1 MSSLVEN
8 IIHHLQNTL
17 SPVPQTREAGEEGLK
32 IMTMEGCRRD
42 GGTGGAEDVCN
53 ILLQLAIADTSSLPA
68 GVPLA
73 SAIYLKNRINKYYD
87 PYESSG
93 GDSNN
98 PNNIAI
104 SPEQKTLIRQRLLE
118 SFAFYLKGK
127 HNVTPIHIQL
137 EAAIAKIIRADYP
150 EKWPTLP
157 EQLLGLLAQCQPSS
171 TEQSSLLTIFQ
182 TLLGWHGAGQKEED
196 RDVLASKIFPSLF
209 HILSSEIPQLLS
221 SPSSPL
227 IVKEIFKCFHCA
239 IQYKFSPY
247 LLGDMAQFSNW
258 CTAFMTVLQSPSND
272 NANGGVNGFEKNNNN
287 DDDDDDDDISQR
299 PLWKAKKWSL
309 KIMNKIFLRYG
320 FTKLDSYNAPPSDS
334 KDGSSSSSVFPKLF
348 MDHVSSPLIQAY
360 MDILLKEKNLPKRH
374 YSLLIDALEG
384 AVRSKNLWTQ
394 LIMPNL
400 SPLLS
405 EILLPTLSFSDKDD
419 VAVWE
424 ESGEHGEDWIR
435 LRLSPWDEG
444 SSGSRRSASINLILD
459 LIRCRRRHTFIPILS
474 IVNERLMDASLKIKD
489 GALFL
494 LGSISRQMM
503 AKKKGEAEA
512 MIRGQ
517 VEGLLM
523 QHILPLITGS
533 ASDKTDIPSMIIR
546 ARAAWV
552 IEQFGGDGLLLWS
565 QSSITPLISTLL
577 EGVISGANATP
588 VRMSCASALA
598 ACLSGDEKCQP
609 LLREGGGGDLLP
621 RLMESLL
628 GLANLIQLDSISM
641 VLESLVQIYSQELAP
656 FAVQLC
662 VQLRDTLMRQLE
674 SYDSLMGK
682 GASSEDSSELFN
694 GIAGDRMMSVVGML
708 TTIGTLV
715 DSMTE
720 SSTTTTGKENHQ
732 STAST
737 SSKIGKE
744 GLELMEQA
752 LVPLCRMIMERK
764 IIDVYEEMIELLE
777 SLTWARKAI
786 GPAMWSLFPLL
797 HQLFCELG
805 PDYLNDMQCLLEN
818 YISYGKADLINDA
831 GADSTPNSS
840 NPSSSNTN
848 FAILLDIINRILS
861 GSDDNASFGE
871 YENSYAFKLMITYLL
886 EVQTVE
892 GGSESIIKNG
902 TLHHF
907 IKWVLPFVVSGAT
920 NAANSTNDDDVA
932 SVSPPPLLSTT
943 VLSLSVLLGSFY
955 VAPLESVQIIHSEG
969 GDHLLSVVVERLSLA
984 IKEDKFKRLQ
994 DKRMVIVGL
1003 SSLMRI
1009 IPALPE
1015 QLCGPSVVS
1024 AITFSILH
1032 STSTIPKAQEERA
1045 RRLKEQEDDDAYD
1058 YDGSDYD
1065 GDGDGDED
1073 EIYKEIGDDEGDDV
1087 NGAGSGGSAI
1097 NNRSSYDDYDDYS
1110 DYGDDFEDDELDEE
1124 LYSETPIDSF
1134 NYEEIVKGTMKGFF
1148 SDQSKLASLN
1158 GANLLSQP
1166 LMNLLGQILQ

>member
-1 MSSLVEN
+1 MPSLVEN

-32 IMTMEGCRRD
+32 IMTLEGCRRE
-42 GGTGGAEDVCN
+42 GGGAEDVCN
-53 ILLQLAIADTSSLPA
+53 VLLQLAIAETSSLPA

-93 GDSNN
+93 GAN
-98 PNNIAI
+98 PNTIAI
-104 SPEQKTLIRQRLLE
+104 LPEQKTLIRQRLLE

-127 HNVTPIHIQL
+127 DKATPIQIQL

-157 EQLLGLLAQCQPSS
+157 EELLGLLAQCQPSS

-209 HILSSEIPQLLS
+209 QILSTEIPLLLS

-272 NANGGVNGFEKNNNN
+272 NVRGGGEEEEE
-287 DDDDDDDDISQR
+287 DDLSQR

-320 FTKLDSYNAPPSDS
+320 FTKLDSYNAPSDL
-334 KDGSSSSSVFPKLF
+334 KAGSSSSVFPKLF
-348 MDHVSSPLIQAY
+348 MDHVSFPLIQAY
-360 MDILLKEKNLPKRH
+360 MDILLKEKNLPNRH

-405 EILLPTLSFSDKDD
+405 EILLPTLSFSEEDD

-474 IVNERLMDASLKIKD
+474 IVNERLMDPSLKTKD

-503 AKKKGEAEA
+503 AKKKGEAEG

-523 QHILPLITGS
+523 QHILPLIAGS
-533 ASDKTDIPSMIIR
+533 ASDKADIPSMIIR

-565 QSSITPLISTLL
+565 QSSITPLMSTLL

-609 LLREGGGGDLLP
+609 LLREGGDLLP

-641 VLESLVQIYSQELAP
+641 VLENLVQIYSQELAP

-720 SSTTTTGKENHQ
+720 STTTTSATTTTGKEHQ
-732 STAST
+732 SSST
-737 SSKIGKE
+737 SKIGKE

-786 GPAMWSLFPLL
+786 GPSMWSLFPLL

-831 GADSTPNSS
+831 GAASTPSS
-840 NPSSSNTN
+840 PPSSNTN

-861 GSDDNASFGE
+861 GSDDASFGE

-886 EVQTVE
+886 EVQTVD

-902 TLHHF
+902 TLHQF

-920 NAANSTNDDDVA
+920 NAANNSNEA
-932 SVSPPPLLSTT
+932 SAIPPLLSTT

-969 GDHLLSVVVERLSLA
+969 GDHLLSMVLERLSLA

-1003 SSLMRI
+1003 SSLLRI

-1032 STSTIPKAQEERA
+1032 CTSTIPKAQEERA
-1045 RRLKEQEDDDAYD
+1045 RRLREQDDEDDYD
-1058 YDGSDYD
+1058 YGGSDY
-1065 GDGDGDED
+1065 GDDGDED

-1087 NGAGSGGSAI
+1087 SGGAGSPI

-1110 DYGDDFEDDELDEE
+1110 DDGDDFEDDELDEE

-1158 GANLLSQP
+1158 AAGLLTQP
-1166 LMNLLGQILQ
+1166 LMDLLGQILQ